1 MERITDISQVF
12 EEIQMIFVNIQ
23 DYADL
28 REEMQETVRIFTG
41 FCDKIFRIPTRMLP
55 PIAFKMPPTEMVG
68 SISPASKMCD
78 SIEVVV
84 VLPWVPEIAIGTS

>member
-41 FCDKIFRIPTRMLP
+41 FCDKIFRITYTDVT
-55 PIAFKMPPTEMVG
+55 A
-68 SISPASKMCD
+68 D
-78 SIEVVV
+78 SLLDAADRDGRIQFS
-84 VLPWVPEIAIGTS
+84 GK

>member
-41 FCDKIFRIPTRMLP
+41 FCDKIFRITYTDVT
-55 PIAFKMPPTEMVG
+55 A
-68 SISPASKMCD
+68 D
-78 SIEVVV
+78 S
-84 VLPWVPEIAIGTS
+84 L